1 MKISV
6 ILPIYNAANSL
17 SRMIES
23 ILAQSFSD
31 FELLL
36 INDGSTDNSN
46 IICDEY
52 AVKDNR
58 IHVFHKLN
66 AGVSAARQTG
76 LDMAKGE
83 YIIHADAD
91 DWVEPTMLE
100 ELYNKAI
107 EEKADVVIC
116 DFYTNNGDTEKYVKQ
131 QPDALDHISVLHG
144 LFQQLHGSCWNK
156 LVKRACYNKHG
167 IKFTKG
173 INHCEDLLTWI
184 QLYQHPIK
192 TIYLPQAFYHY
203 VMNENSITHNFTR
216 KTYEMRC
223 CFYRELCKSLIIKD
237 FESDKRKIRLGILS
251 EGYMYKVVP
260 NKEAW
265 IELLKHNKRAAFC
278 ETRSLRW
285 LCGYLCL
292 ACGLFS
298 LSKKLLKY

>member
-23 ILAQSFSD
+23 ILAQTFSD

-36 INDGSTDNSN
+36 INDGSTDCSN

-52 AVKDNR
+52 AIKDNR

-66 AGVSAARQTG
+66 SGVSATRQIG
-76 LDMAKGE
+76 LDNAKGE

-107 EEKADVVIC
+107 EENADVVIC
-116 DFYTNNGDTEKYVKQ
+116 DFYTNNGNTEKYVEQ
-131 QPDALDHISVLHG
+131 QPDALDHISILHG
-144 LFQQLHGSCWNK
+144 LFQQLHGSCCNK

-167 IKFTKG
+167 IKFTTG
-173 INHCEDLLTWI
+173 IDHCEDLLTWI
-184 QLYQHPIK
+184 QLYQYPIK
-192 TIYLPQAFYHY
+192 TAYLSKAFYHY

-216 KTYEMRC
+216 RTYEMRC
-223 CFYRELCKSLIIKD
+223 IFYGELCKSLTIKD
-237 FESDKRKIRLGILS
+237 FESDKRKMRLSILS
-251 EGYMYKVVP
+251 EGYMYKVVS
-260 NKEAW
+260 NKEVW
-265 IELLKHNKRAAFC
+265 IELLKYNKRAAFC

-285 LCGYLCL
+285 LGGYLCL
-292 ACGLFS
+292 ACGLFT

>member
-17 SRMIES
+17 SRMIDS
-23 ILAQSFSD
+23 ILAQTFFD

-36 INDGSTDNSN
+36 INDGSTDCSH

-52 AVKDNR
+52 AIKDSR

-76 LDMAKGE
+76 LEMAKGE

-91 DWVEPTMLE
+91 DWVEPSMLE

-107 EEKADVVIC
+107 EENADVVIC
-116 DFYTNNGDTEKYVKQ
+116 DFYTNNGNTENYVKQ

-144 LFQQLHGSCWNK
+144 LFQHLHGSCWNK
-156 LVKRACYNKHG
+156 LVKRACYDKYG

-223 CFYRELCKSLIIKD
+223 SFYRELCKSLIIKD

-292 ACGLFS
+292 ADRKS
-298 LSKKLLKY
+298 VV